1 MLKNVIKTA
10 VAVSALTAAG
20 MASAT
25 VVYQA
30 PENVVGGYCPT
41 CAGTSTTM
49 GDDIS
54 LAGGAAT
61 LTGMTWDTSNYGSDY
76 DADIQVEFYNVDL
89 SQGFPALGD
98 LIFSQTSTHFLAGG
112 EGGPVR
118 TFVDIM
124 LPSVDVSERFIYTIS
139 VLNNNGGTNWNM
151 AGQLTNSE
159 QSEDESLAQAQ
170 IGSNN
175 EFDFIFGDWVSE
187 FGADINT
194 LEVQRLDMAS
204 YQLGL
209 QQYSD
214 TYGVYSNVT
223 PNVTF
228 TAADIPEPA
237 MWMTFGLGLAGLF
250 AQRRRS

>member
-1 MLKNVIKTA
+1 MMKTA
-10 VAVSALTAAG
+10 AVLSTLSFAG
-20 MASAT
+20 IAGAT

-41 CAGTSTTM
+41 CAGTATTM

-54 LAGGAAT
+54 LAGGAAS
-61 LTGMTWDTSNYGSDY
+61 LTGMTWDTSNFGSDY
-76 DADIQVEFYNVDL
+76 DADIQVQFYSVDL
-89 SQGFPALGD
+89 SGGFPALGD
-98 LIFSQTSTHFLAGG
+98 MIFSQTSTHFLAGG
-112 EGGPVR
+112 EGSSLR

-124 LPSVDVSERFIYTIS
+124 LPSVEVSERFIYTVS
-139 VLNNNGGTNWNM
+139 VLNNNGSTNWNM
-151 AGQLTNSE
+151 AGQLVANAGD
-159 QSEDESLAQAQ
+159 EDETLAQAQ

-187 FGADINT
+187 FGADVST
-194 LEVQRLDMAS
+194 LELQRLSMAS

-209 QQYSD
+209 SQYSD
-214 TYGVYSNVT
+214 NYALFSNVT

-237 MWMTFGLGLAGLF
+237 IWMTFGLGLAGLF
-250 AQRRRS
+250 AHRRRS